1 MYKNLLAGF
10 TNQPLDLPEPCNLS
24 SSLVSTVAENVQLWS
39 EHLHIECGIG
49 SCTLRNYGRYGPG
62 IAL

>member
-1 MYKNLLAGF
+1 MYKNLL
-10 TNQPLDLPEPCNLS
+10 TELKDQPLDPPEPYNLTS
-24 SSLVSTVAENVQLWS
+24 ALVHTVAENVQLWS
-39 EHLHIECGIG
+39 EHLDIVCGIG